1 MIVLTLFFIIID
13 FVSKRLIISLV
24 GYEEYVS
31 LIKNFLGITYVKNT
45 GIAWSLF
52 DNNQIF
58 VAIISLLI
66 ILVISYYSFKNK
78 PKNNIEKMAYS
89 LVLGGAI
96 GNFIDR
102 IIYRG
107 VIDFISVKIFGYDYP
122 IFNLAD
128 SFIVI
133 GVIILLIYTYKGD
146 KRGDRSK

>member
-1 MIVLTLFFIIID
+1 
-13 FVSKRLIISLV
+13 
-24 GYEEYVS
+24 
-31 LIKNFLGITYVKNT
+31 
-45 GIAWSLF
+45 
-52 DNNQIF
+52 
-58 VAIISLLI
+58 LLI

-78 PKNNIEKMAYS
+78 PKNNIEKIAYS